1 MARDRCDT
9 DELLSNI
16 YDYRLPDSGEEF
28 DTLLSHKNIKIVR
41 IVSSDNLEPTEYIQ
55 DEDEWVVLLRGSAKL
70 IVDGDEVEMRSGEH
84 LFISAHTPHTVLSV
98 EDGTLWL
105 AVHIY

>member
-1 MARDRCDT
+1 MARDRCNA

-16 YDYRLPDSGEEF
+16 YDYIPPMSGEEF
-28 DTLLSHKNIKIVR
+28 NTLLSHKNIKIIQ
-41 IVSSDNLEPTEYIQ
+41 IVSSNNLEPTEYIQ
-55 DEDEWVVLLRGSAKL
+55 DEDEWVVLLKGSAKL
-70 IVDGDEVEMRSGEH
+70 IIDNQDIELKSGDY
-84 LFISAHTPHTVLSV
+84 LFIPAHTPHTLLSV